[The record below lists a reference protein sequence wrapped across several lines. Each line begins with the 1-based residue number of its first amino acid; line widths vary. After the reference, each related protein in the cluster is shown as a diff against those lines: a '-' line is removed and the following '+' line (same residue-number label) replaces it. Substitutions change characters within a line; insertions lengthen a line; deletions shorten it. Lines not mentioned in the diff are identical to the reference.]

1 MNIDNIHTIVFDFD
15 GVFTD
20 NKVYVSE
27 TGLELVRCDRGDGL
41 AINMLQSACKTED
54 VDMFILSTEA
64 NSVVLA
70 RAKKLKLE
78 CIHGSNNKLAHLKER
93 LSSRFNNDSEA
104 LSGVVYLGNDLN
116 DFEVMQAVGYSYAPT
131 DAHEKIK
138 SIATQVLPKKGG
150 EGFVREFVERFFWVS
165 EESTPSDETM
175 FLIKE

>member
-1 MNIDNIHTIVFDFD
+1 MNIDNIHTMVFDFD

-41 AINMLQSACKTED
+41 AINMLQSACKGKA
-54 VDMFILSTEA
+54 VDIFILSTEA
-64 NSVVLA
+64 NPVVLA

-78 CIHGSNNKLAHLKER
+78 CVHGCNNKLAHLKER
-93 LSSRFNNDSEA
+93 LSSRFNNIKQA

-116 DFEVMQAVGYSYAPT
+116 DFEVMRAVGYSYAPT

-165 EESTPSDETM
+165 EESTLSDEVIN
-175 FLIKE
+175 LIKE